1 VPAARKDDAD
11 EPGQAGRADRES
23 APKAAGEPSTTS
35 YALLGLLAF
44 DAETESVG
52 LTGYELKQRA
62 DKTLRFYWVSPAMS
76 QVYSE
81 LTKLA
86 ELGHVE
92 VTAKPRGWRVT
103 RHYRITAAGHRALEA
118 WLADMRPEFPILK
131 HSVALRLM
139 MGHLA
144 GDDAMR
150 RMLETYAS
158 DLEIRHG
165 ELAAVRKSLGDDESH
180 RFAAMVAD
188 WGLAYYDAER
198 AIVTGFAERL
208 D

>member
-23 APKAAGEPSTTS
+23 SARSAGEPSTTS

-131 HSVALRLM
+131 HSIALRLM

-158 DLEIRHG
+158 DLETRHS
-165 ELAAVRKSLGDDESH
+165 ELAAVRKSLGGDESH

-198 AIVTGFAERL
+198 AIVTGLAERL

>member
-23 APKAAGEPSTTS
+23 SARSAGEPSTTS

-158 DLEIRHG
+158 DLETRHS
-165 ELAAVRKSLGDDESH
+165 ELAAVRKSLGGDESH

-198 AIVTGFAERL
+198 AIVTGLAERL

>member
-103 RHYRITAAGHRALEA
+103 RHHRITAAGHRALEA

-144 GDDAMR
+144 GDGAMR
-150 RMLETYAS
+150 RMLETYAR
-158 DLEIRHG
+158 DLETRHS